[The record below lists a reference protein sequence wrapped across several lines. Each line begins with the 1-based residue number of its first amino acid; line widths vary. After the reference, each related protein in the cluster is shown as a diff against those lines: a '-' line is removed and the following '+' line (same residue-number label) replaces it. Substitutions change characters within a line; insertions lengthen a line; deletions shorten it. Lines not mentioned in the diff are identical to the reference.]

1 MCSWRGM
8 WLERNN
14 DREKRNNKTEQNTK
28 SGEGNKLHMGLLFN
42 ERILCMLIIVLVGL
56 HQVNVQWELKR
67 NKQTLS

>member
-1 MCSWRGM
+1 M

-14 DREKRNNKTEQNTK
+14 DREKRNNKTEQNIK

-42 ERILCMLIIVLVGL
+42 EIILCMLIIVLVGL